1 MIDEE
6 KNPWTSLSTR
16 VHYDNPWIRVT
27 EHQVITPSGG
37 SGIYGVVHFKNHAI
51 GIIPVDEEGN
61 TWLVGQ
67 YRFPLDAYSWEIPEG
82 GGPLDKPV
90 LDSAKRELEEE
101 CGIRAEHWELILETD
116 LSNCVGDER
125 GYVYVARG
133 LSFVDSHPDETEKL
147 AVRKLP
153 LTEVFEMAA
162 QGKIRDGLSLLG
174 LMALR
179 LRLGDAP

>member
-1 MIDEE
+1 MSEEE

-16 VHYDNPWIRVT
+16 IHYDNPWIRIT

-37 SGIYGVVHFKNHAI
+37 NGIYGVVHFKNHAI
-51 GIIPVDEEGN
+51 GILPVDDEGN

-67 YRFPLDAYSWEIPEG
+67 YRFPLEAYSWEIPEG

-101 CGIRAEHWELILETD
+101 CGIRAKQWELMLETD

-125 GYVYVARG
+125 GYIFLARG
-133 LSFVDSHPDETEKL
+133 LSFVDSHPDDTEKL
-147 AVRKLP
+147 AVKKIP
-153 LTEVFEMAA
+153 LRDAYRMMEKGE
-162 QGKIRDGLSLLG
+162 IRDSLSLLA
-174 LMALR
+174 LMAAKLR
-179 LRLGDAP
+179 GL